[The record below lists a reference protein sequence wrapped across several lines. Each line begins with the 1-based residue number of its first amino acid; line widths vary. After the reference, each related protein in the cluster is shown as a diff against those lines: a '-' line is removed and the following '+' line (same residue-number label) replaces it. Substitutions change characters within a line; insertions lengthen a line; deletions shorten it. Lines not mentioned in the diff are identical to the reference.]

1 MSIID
6 TELKFPFYAKA
17 SLFLVGLYVLVS
29 MLYITQSIV
38 VPLLFAIIISIVLH
52 PVVNF
57 FILRLKVNRILA
69 IVITILLTFIA
80 IAALSAFFI
89 SQASMFSDSWPKL
102 VERFTAVLNDTTTW
116 ASGYL
121 DIRPRIIHQWITKTK
136 GELLTFSNDAIGQTI
151 MTVGNAIMVLLLVPV
166 YVFII
171 LYYHRLLIEFI
182 HRVFGK
188 SDQSKVS
195 EIITQ
200 TKTVIQ
206 RYLVGLVIEAVM
218 VGVMNS
224 VALLALG
231 IDYAIMLGIIGA
243 LVNVIPYLGGIVAVA
258 LPMMVALATKDSGW
272 YALYVLVA
280 YYIIQLIDNNYIVP
294 IIVSSKVKI
303 NALFSIIVVFA
314 GNELWGIS
322 GMFLSLPLLA
332 IVKLV
337 FDHIEPLKPWGFLL
351 GDTMPTVLK
360 LNPLKKRIK
369 TRLDTTI

>member
-29 MLYITQSIV
+29 MLYFTQSIV

-57 FILRLKVNRILA
+57 FTLRLKVNRILA

-102 VERFTAVLNDTTTW
+102 VERFTAVLNDATTW

-188 SDQSKVS
+188 SDQSQVS

-369 TRLDTTI
+369 TGLHTTI